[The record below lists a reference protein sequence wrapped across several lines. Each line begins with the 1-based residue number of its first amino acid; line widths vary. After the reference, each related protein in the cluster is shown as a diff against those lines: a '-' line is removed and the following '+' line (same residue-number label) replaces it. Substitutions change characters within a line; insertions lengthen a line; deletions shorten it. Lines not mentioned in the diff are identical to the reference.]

1 MQAGCILP
9 RPMENSDESDYE
21 PEDIF
26 EEIDPT
32 EPASLDARSR
42 AGDEVN
48 ADEICYEDDAT
59 VEWDEAWMA
68 ERRYNDLLDEKR
80 PKDAPPPPPNPESPT
95 P

>member
-1 MQAGCILP
+1 MRAGCILP

-32 EPASLDARSR
+32 EPPSLDARIR
-42 AGDEVN
+42 AGDEVA